1 MPTVVAFCEKCNT
14 YVTIKLPADIVSRH
28 TVFPFPYTY
37 VHGSPPHALI
47 VYLDQNLIERGHE
60 VSDIHPSDIP
70 AMSKGDYQISDTAS
84 PSSQKQAAAM
94 TAMGVRSRRIVPC
107 LTTDLDKYRLSINE
121 FRVLNLC
128 DGKRTIQEIA
138 DELGM
143 QFFACMR
150 ILLDF
155 RRRGIV
161 TFEKRIQG

>member
-1 MPTVVAFCEKCNT
+1 MPTIVAFCEKCNT
-14 YVTIKLPADIVSRH
+14 YVTIKLPDDILSRH

-47 VYLDQNLIERGHE
+47 VYLDRNLVERGHE
-60 VSDIHPSDIP
+60 VSDIDPSTLTTPDRGVEQTGDAPSRPSRSVMP
-70 AMSKGDYQISDTAS
+70 AAG
-84 PSSQKQAAAM
+84 
-94 TAMGVRSRRIVPC
+94 GVQSRRIVPR
-107 LTTDLDKYRLSINE
+107 LTVDLNKQRLSINE

-128 DGKRTIQEIA
+128 DGRRTIQEIA

-155 RRRGIV
+155 RRRGFV
-161 TFEKRIQG
+161 TFEKRIHG